1 VFLKISKFGQ
11 NYNKK
16 SSINLV
22 SKMFCENGIKLVK
35 EASTSL
41 LGTLNV
47 KKRFILE
54 KSFK

>member
-1 VFLKISKFGQ
+1 VFLKISKCKQ
-11 NYNKK
+11 NHYNK
-16 SSINLV
+16 SYINLV